1 MHCYKRNILL
11 CLVFVC
17 AVMCA
22 LMITASA
29 EEIGY
34 VNSSDG
40 LNLRTGRGTDYTSLT
55 VIGCGEKVT
64 LYDCEDGWMKCSYNG
79 QEGYV
84 CAQYISFAAETG
96 ERVNIAPVTNTGNAI
111 SHEAAKYLSV
121 PVTHTGNAIVD
132 EAAKYLGVPYVYAGT
147 SPSEGFDCSGLVY
160 YVFTNLG
167 YSMNRTA
174 ADQATQGEYVSK
186 EELLPGD
193 LVFFGTADYINH
205 VGIYVGNGMM
215 IHSPKPGYTV
225 TYATIMSGYH
235 CDNYVT
241 ARRLT
246 APENAQ

>member
-1 MHCYKRNILL
+1 MHHYERKILM
-11 CLVFVC
+11 CLVCVC
-17 AVMCA
+17 AVLFA
-22 LMITASA
+22 LMLSASA

-40 LNLRTGRGTDYTSLT
+40 LNLREGRGTEFTSLA

-64 LYDCEDGWMKCSYNG
+64 LYDCENGWMKCSYNG

-84 CAQYISFAAETG
+84 SAEYISFAAETG
-96 ERVNIAPVTNTGNAI
+96 ERVNIAPVSATGNA
-111 SHEAAKYLSV
+111 V
-121 PVTHTGNAIVD
+121 VD
-132 EAAKYLGVPYVYAGT
+132 EAAKYLGIPYTYAGT
-147 SPSEGFDCSGLVY
+147 SPAEGFDCSGFVY
-160 YVFTNLG
+160 YVYTNLG
-167 YSMNRTA
+167 YSMKRTA
-174 ADQATQGEYVSK
+174 ADQATQGVYVSK
-186 EELLPGD
+186 EELIPGD

-215 IHSPKPGYTV
+215 IHSPKPGYSV

-246 APENAQ
+246 APENAQQ